1 MTLLNQTATRCL
13 KKERRVTRHTRESKD
28 DLLDTI
34 ANDLNADEQTDQD
47 VSEKLAK
54 LFNKRWS

>member
-1 MTLLNQTATRCL
+1 MTLLYQRATRCL
-13 KKERRVTRHTRESKD
+13 KKERRVTRHARESKD
-28 DLLDTI
+28 DLLHTI